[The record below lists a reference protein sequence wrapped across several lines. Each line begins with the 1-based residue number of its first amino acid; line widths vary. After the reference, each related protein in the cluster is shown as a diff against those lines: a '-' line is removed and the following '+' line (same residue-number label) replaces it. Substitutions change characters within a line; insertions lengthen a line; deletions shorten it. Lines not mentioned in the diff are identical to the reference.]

1 MANPFVTIDASSTV
15 SAATDN
21 LPLLQ
26 EYAWDFQNDRFLLD
40 TRGHHVTVTE
50 NEALKV
56 WIYKAL
62 KTQRYRY
69 ECYRHGELDI
79 DAPYGVD
86 LEEYIGKYPNTIA
99 TAQLI
104 IRDIKSCLALNP
116 YIKRVIS
123 VEIAERKKDKL
134 VIEIELESIYGAD
147 STSVTI

>member
-1 MANPFVTIDASSTV
+1 MANPFVTIDASSSV
-15 SAATDN
+15 NAATDN

-26 EYAWDFQNDRFLLD
+26 EYAWDLENDRFLLD
-40 TRGHHVTVTE
+40 TRGHHITVTE

-86 LEEYIGKYPNTIA
+86 LEEYIGKYPNTVA

>member
-1 MANPFVTIDASSTV
+1 MANPFVTIDTSSTV
-15 SAATDN
+15 NAATDN

-26 EYAWDFQNDRFLLD
+26 EYAWDFENDRFLLD
-40 TRGHHVTVTE
+40 TRGHHITVTE

-104 IRDIKSCLALNP
+104 SRDIKSCLALNP

-134 VIEIELESIYGAD
+134 VIDIVLESIYGAD

>member
-1 MANPFVTIDASSTV
+1 MANPFITLDVSSTV
-15 SAATDN
+15 SAANEN

-26 EYAWDFQNDRFLLD
+26 EYAWDFDNDRFLLD

-69 ECYRHGELDI
+69 ECYRHGIFDT
-79 DAPYGVD
+79 DSPYGVD
-86 LEEYIGKYPNTIA
+86 LEEYIGKYPNTEE

-116 YIKRVIS
+116 YIKRIIS
-123 VEIAERKKDKL
+123 VNIAERKKDKL
-134 VIEIELESIYGAD
+134 VIDIAIESIYGETT
-147 STSVTI
+147 TSVTI

>member
-1 MANPFVTIDASSTV
+1 MANPFVTIDASDTV
-15 SAATDN
+15 SAASDN

-40 TRGHHVTVTE
+40 TRE

-69 ECYRHGELDI
+69 ECYRHGELDV
-79 DAPYGVD
+79 DSPYGVD
-86 LEEYIGKYPNTIA
+86 LEEYIGKYPNTVA

-104 IRDIKSCLALNP
+104 IRDIKTCLALNP